1 MPRNKTEDSN
11 KKYTCCVCK
20 KPFDSLSEFN
30 KSYSSFYAA
39 TERLPLCK
47 SCLAK
52 IFNDYSVEY
61 GSQKKAMKRI
71 CMAFDLYY
79 NDSIFEKCNDGS
91 DTVIGNYIKKL
102 NMVQYRDRTFDTTLK
117 EGFYFEEPEDSKKQ
131 KKAIEENE
139 PQIISSEDET
149 KWGNGFDYEDYEIL
163 NSHFKELTDA
173 NPQYDSNQAIFI
185 NDLCYIKMQQMKAL
199 REGRIDDY
207 IKLTDSYR
215 KSFEK
220 AGLKTVRETNVNEEF
235 TIGVNAEIIEKYTPA
250 EYYKSKQ
257 LYKDFDHIGEYI
269 ERFLLR
275 PLKNLM
281 FGSKDRD
288 TEFYVKEE
296 DSEGDTDEEFTDEE

>member
-1 MPRNKTEDSN
+1 MPRNKTDDSN

-20 KPFDSLSEFN
+20 EPFNSLSEFN
-30 KSYSSFYAA
+30 KSYSGFYAA

-47 SCLAK
+47 SCLVK
-52 IFNDYSVEY
+52 KFNDYSIKY
-61 GSQKKAMKRI
+61 KSQKKAMKRI

-79 NDSIFEKCNDGS
+79 NDSIFEKCNNGK
-91 DTVIGNYIKKL
+91 DTTIGNYIKKL
-102 NMVQYRDRTFDTTLK
+102 NMVQYRNRTFDTTLE
-117 EGFYFEEPEDSKKQ
+117 EGFCFEEPEDSKKK
-131 KKAIEENE
+131 KKASKENE
-139 PQIISSEDET
+139 PQNISSEDET
-149 KWGNGFDYEDYEIL
+149 KWGGGFNYEDYETL
-163 NSHFKELTDA
+163 NSHFKELADA

-220 AGLKTVRETNVNEEF
+220 AGLKTIRETNVNEEF

-250 EYYKSKQ
+250 EYYKNKH

-269 ERFLLR
+269 KRFLYR
-275 PLKNLM
+275 PLKNLK
-281 FGSKDRD
+281 FGSKDRY
-288 TEFYVKEE
+288 TEFYVKE
-296 DSEGDTDEEFTDEE
+296 DSEGDTDEEFTDGE

>member
-1 MPRNKTEDSN
+1 MPRNKMDSGN
-11 KKYTCCVCK
+11 KTYTCCVCEK
-20 KPFDSLSEFN
+20 SFNSLSEFN
-30 KSYSSFYAA
+30 KSYSGFYAA

-52 IFNDYSVEY
+52 KFNDYSIKY
-61 GSQKKAMKRI
+61 NSQKKAMKRI

-79 NDSIFEKCNDGS
+79 NDSIFEKCNDGK
-91 DTVIGNYIKKL
+91 DTIIGNYIKKL
-102 NMVQYRDRTFDTTLK
+102 NMVQYRNRTFDTTLE
-117 EGFYFEEPEDSKKQ
+117 EGFSFDEPEDSKK
-131 KKAIEENE
+131 KKEAVNTNE
-139 PQIISSEDET
+139 PQIINPKDEA
-149 KWGNGFDYEDYEIL
+149 KWGGGFDYEDYETL
-163 NSHFKELTDA
+163 NSHFKDLTDA

-185 NDLCYIKMQQMKAL
+185 NDLCYIKMQQMKAM
-199 REGRIDDY
+199 REGKIDDY

-220 AGLKTVRETNVNEEF
+220 AGLKTIRESNVNEEF

-250 EYYKSKQ
+250 EYYKDKH

-296 DSEGDTDEEFTDEE
+296 DSEGDTDEEFADEE